1 MAKIKVVL
9 ADDHAVLRAGL
20 RVLLNGEPDIEVIDE
35 AADGLTAVRK
45 ARELHPNVIVM
56 DISMPGMDG
65 LEAIRQVREKAPQ
78 VRTLVLTM
86 HEGEEYILRALEAG
100 ASGYVLKKAAH
111 TDLLKAI
118 RAVNRGEAFLG

>member
-1 MAKIKVVL
+1 MTKIRVAL

-20 RVLLNGEPDIEVIDE
+20 KVLLNAAPDIEVIDE

-45 ARELHPNVIVM
+45 ARDLHPNVMVM

-65 LEAIRQVREKAPQ
+65 LEAIRQVKEKAPQ

-86 HEGEEYILRALEAG
+86 HEGEEYVFRALAAG
-100 ASGYVLKKAAH
+100 AHGYVSKKAAH